1 MPSFKAAAI
10 SLLAAAAAAAAL
22 PSTPKLTA
30 RQLEY
35 HAVAKRQNAAAQ
47 ALGLNDFD
55 ILQFA
60 LTLENLEES
69 FYREGFAKF
78 PPSDFAALGLGQEQ
92 IQDLQ
97 NIGFTESQHVIL
109 LQSSLA
115 QSGIQ
120 PVQRCT
126 YNFGFTDAAAMV
138 QTAAVLE
145 NIGISA
151 YLGAA
156 PLLASPAILGV
167 AGSILTIEARHQ
179 SSIRVFGGQK
189 AVPQAFD
196 APLGPK
202 AVFSLAAPFIQSCPA
217 GSDLKLSAFP
227 ALKMANLGNATA
239 VNSVLKLQS
248 DASAGGKFCAF
259 TSGGVT
265 PGGTTFTPFTEADG
279 CTIPEGVA
287 GITYLSLSSASPLTG
302 ALTDDIVV
310 AGPMAITVS

>member
-1 MPSFKAAAI
+1 MPSFKAAVI
-10 SLLAAAAAAAAL
+10 SFLAATAAAL
-22 PSTPKLTA
+22 PSMPKLTE

-35 HAVAKRQNAAAQ
+35 HTVAKRQNAAAQ

-78 PPSDFAALGLGQEQ
+78 SASDFTALGLSDEQ
-92 IQDLQ
+92 IKDLQ
-97 NIGFTESQHVIL
+97 GIGFTESEHVII

-115 QSGIQ
+115 QNGIQ

-126 YNFGFTDAAAMV
+126 YNFGFTSAAAMV
-138 QTAAVLE
+138 QTAAILE
-145 NIGISA
+145 NVGISA

-179 SSIRVFGGQK
+179 SSIRVFGGQT

-202 AVFSLAAPFIQSCPA
+202 AVFSLAAPFIQSCPE
-217 GSDLKLSAFP
+217 GSNLKLTAFP
-227 ALKMANLGNATA
+227 TLKLANPSDKTTI
-239 VNSVLKLQS
+239 NSVLKLQS
-248 DASAGGKFCAF
+248 DAASGAKFCAF

-265 PGGTTFTPFTEADG
+265 PGGTMFTPFSQTDG
-279 CTIPEGVA
+279 CKIPEGVA
-287 GITYLSLSSASPLTG
+287 GITYLSLSSAGPLTG
-302 ALTDDIVV
+302 ALTDDITV
-310 AGPMAITVS
+310 AGPIAITVS